1 MSKPNSP
8 KSPKS
13 PKDAKEGAEKPKA
26 FDLGELMQRLDEAV
40 AKTIE
45 DFSELF
51 VAKYMNAY
59 LSLKNLVNLINP
71 KLQKM
76 VDCFLR
82 TFL

>member
-13 PKDAKEGAEKPKA
+13 PKVAKEGGEKAKA

-51 VAKYMNAY
+51 VTK
-59 LSLKNLVNLINP
+59 
-71 KLQKM
+71 
-76 VDCFLR
+76 
-82 TFL
+82 